1 MPAIYRL
8 LMISVSTAILAVLSQ
23 LTIPIGTTPITL
35 QTFAVGL
42 VASLL
47 KWREALLAVAL
58 YILLGAIGLPVFAG
72 GGAGIAT
79 LASPNSG
86 FIWGFLL
93 YALVTSLFPKTNI
106 ATLFGANVLGDL
118 CLFVCGIIS
127 LHYLGHLSW
136 TASIL
141 AGFVPFI
148 PVELVKILLISL
160 IIPKLRQS
168 LKNMTYFQS

>member
-72 GGAGIAT
+72 GGSGIAT
-79 LASPNSG
+79 LASPSSG
-86 FIWGFLL
+86 FIWGFIL
-93 YALVTSLFPKTNI
+93 YALVTSLLPKTNI
-106 ATLFGANVLGDL
+106 VTLFGANVLGDL
-118 CLFVCGIIS
+118 CLFVCGIMS
-127 LHYLGHLSW
+127 LHFLGHLTW

-141 AGFVPFI
+141 ASFVPFI

-168 LKNMTYFQS
+168 LKNMTYFQA

>member
-72 GGAGIAT
+72 GGSGIAT

-93 YALVTSLFPKTNI
+93 YALVTSLFR
-106 ATLFGANVLGDL
+106 ANVLGDF

>member
-1 MPAIYRL
+1 M
-8 LMISVSTAILAVLSQ
+8 SVSTAILAVLSQ

-72 GGAGIAT
+72 GGSGIAT

-93 YALVTSLFPKTNI
+93 YALMTSLFPKTNI
-106 ATLFGANVLGDL
+106 ATLFGA
-118 CLFVCGIIS
+118 
-127 LHYLGHLSW
+127 
-136 TASIL
+136 
-141 AGFVPFI
+141 
-148 PVELVKILLISL
+148 
-160 IIPKLRQS
+160 
-168 LKNMTYFQS
+168 